1 MSGDNRILPR
11 LHYSSHLVPKTTS
24 TSRPLTLN
32 ALSHN
37 LGTFIFSMY
46 KIIFSNKLIN

>member
-1 MSGDNRILPR
+1 MSGDNKILPR
-11 LHYSSHLVPKTTS
+11 LHYMYLVPKTTS
-24 TSRPLTLN
+24 TSGPVTPN